1 MSIKTSYSFAPGRQ
15 IIIPRDALC
24 RTYGTVI
31 TFDETQKVHYEMD
44 VAQLG
49 SLEEE
54 GCLFF
59 LNRKQVYVNNQAP
72 YLLAD
77 RLADEI
83 GSVLYPLLLMVDPE
97 GAFKRVINRAEM
109 LDRWEK
115 KKEGIARYYK
125 GAIVEQAITRMDV
138 VLKHDYKLNEAIK
151 SDWFFAVFFARILGK
166 RAFSYKQELDLQF
179 PLVAYGPMVNYR
191 VLGHFDKKEV
201 AEKTFA
207 IQYKGNVCEER
218 SVNDILQKR
227 PVPLERAMGYPGT
240 EAKGSAVLNYLIY
253 KKDYS
258 IRSVWGMV
266 MLQGDPDQK
275 VKFETYHQDT
285 RDRLLKEAVRF
296 DDAGKKSASVV

>member
-1 MSIKTSYSFAPGRQ
+1 MNIKTAYPFGPDRQ
-15 IIIPRDALC
+15 IVIPRDALC

-31 TFDETQKVHYEMD
+31 TFDETLKVHYEMD

-49 SLEEE
+49 SMEQE
-54 GCLFF
+54 GYLFL

-72 YLLAD
+72 HLLAD
-77 RLADEI
+77 RLADEMGAI
-83 GSVLYPLLLMVDPE
+83 LYPLLLMVDLE
-97 GAFKRVINRAEM
+97 GAFKRVVNTEEV
-109 LDRWEK
+109 LDRWKK
-115 KKEGIARYYK
+115 KKEEITRYYK
-125 GAIVEQAITRMDV
+125 GAIVEQAMTQMDL
-138 VLKHDYKLNEAIK
+138 VLNHDHELNQAIR

-258 IRSVWGMV
+258 IRSVWGTV
-266 MLQGDPDQK
+266 TLQSDPEQK

-285 RDRLLKEAVRF
+285 RDRLLKEAVSF
-296 DDAGKKSASVV
+296 EETGKKNASVV